1 MDLCPHVV
9 PYYGRP
15 QYGSTAHGRQ
25 PAGPSTTHPTMASP
39 RPRGKEKGRRRP
51 KTPYVARCAKP
62 KPGGIE
68 SSAAAGS
75 ADKLGR
81 SFSVNGKGVRVAMV
95 LHRLWQFGFSSRRG
109 RTECWIACCC
119 LCSASAWQPARYDMD
134 MPAHWLWSW
143 LPYPLFDSIT
153 IPLAI
158 TTTWPQTKALLPVG
172 LKIICHSQRFF

>member
-1 MDLCPHVV
+1 MKFFYFHTIFSSLKVCIYNNTNGLVSACRAV
-9 PYYGRP
+9 LWQAAIRE
-15 QYGSTAHGRQ
+15 HGPWTSASR
-25 PAGPSTTHPTMASP
+25 AVHDTSTMASP

-109 RTECWIACCC
+109 RTECWIA
-119 LCSASAWQPARYDMD
+119 S
-134 MPAHWLWSW
+134 
-143 LPYPLFDSIT
+143 
-153 IPLAI
+153 
-158 TTTWPQTKALLPVG
+158 
-172 LKIICHSQRFF
+172 